1 LPDYLGYRDCVVE
14 QNEISPKLKLLGQT
28 SVKAIHINSM
38 ACSDLI
44 SRLAEL
50 HHQLIIKDAEN
61 AVNVIINTLSNL
73 FSKGGRIE
81 HAVLVAL
88 I

>member
-1 LPDYLGYRDCVVE
+1 MPDYLGFRDCVVE

-28 SVKAIHINSM
+28 SVKTIQINSM

-50 HHQLIIKDAEN
+50 HHQLIIKYAEN
-61 AVNVIINTLSNL
+61 AVNEIINKLSNL
-73 FSKGGRIE
+73 FSEGGRI
-81 HAVLVAL
+81 LSTQFW
-88 I
+88 